1 MAKRYI
7 LPSIFFVL
15 LLLISLSNCS
25 YAQKGAELTTNER
38 LIRLETKMEEGFKAL
53 NQRIDDTNRRID
65 DLDRKLSQ
73 RIDDLHSF
81 MNIMF
86 GFIIAVL
93 IFMGG
98 TMVGLYRTMVG
109 LYRRFSRLEGI
120 LEERKE
126 VELKEVRFEKVER
139 GMEELRGV
147 VKAIER
153 KLASS

>member
-98 TMVGLYRTMVG
+98 TMVGLYR
-109 LYRRFSRLEGI
+109 RFSRLEGI

>member
-1 MAKRYI
+1 VAKRYI

-98 TMVGLYRTMVG
+98 TMVGLYR
-109 LYRRFSRLEGI
+109 RFSRLEGI